1 MGLFDIF
8 KKKTTDVT
16 FEKVKYNKNRT
27 VENNSDGLIDDP
39 TWQQIEAY
47 LDKMY
52 GNDDEFVTLTLSE
65 AVNGVRYIQACKVD
79 NEYSIQLGLEKGNA
93 TKLVEAFFKREEL
106 QKVFADFY
114 DYAYVANIDSYKPVS
129 FMM

>member
-79 NEYSIQLGLEKGNA
+79 NEYSIQLGLEKGNT
-93 TKLVEAFFKREEL
+93 TKLVEAFCKKYL
-106 QKVFADFY
+106 LT
-114 DYAYVANIDSYKPVS
+114 
-129 FMM
+129 FMIMRMWQISIAISQYHS